1 MAGNRARASIK
12 RTRRNKSA
20 SSKWSKT
27 VVLKRKRTIS
37 RYIPQT
43 KRYRGPVLKTM
54 LRRYKM
60 VYVKP
65 VHGQQGIGVMRAAQN
80 GSLYSLHSG
89 LRLTQRLNWGRLDHL
104 VRKKMARRSYI
115 VQRGIHL
122 LRYRGRIFDLRIM
135 TQLNRRRRWQVTGML
150 ARVASRGRAV
160 TNGSQGATIHTT
172 KSALGAHC
180 SKASRLRTEAK
191 LRKICLDSAR
201 QLRRIY
207 PHLNELGFDIALDKR
222 LRPWIL
228 EVNTA
233 PDAIPFRRLANRMMY
248 HRILHFRRLNH

>member
-1 MAGNRARASIK
+1 MNGNRARASIK
-12 RTRRNKSA
+12 SNKRGRGA

-27 VVLKRKRTIS
+27 VALKKNRSVS

-43 KRYRGPVLKTM
+43 QRYGGPVLKTM

-65 VHGQQGIGVMRAAQN
+65 VRGAQGVGVMRAAQN
-80 GSLYSLHSG
+80 GVLYSLHSG
-89 LRLTQRLNWGRLDHL
+89 LKLTQHLNWSRFDHL
-104 VRKKMARRSYI
+104 VRKRIANRSYI

-122 LRYRGRIFDLRIM
+122 LRYKGRIFDLRIM
-135 TQLNRRRRWQVTGML
+135 TQLDRNRSWQVTGML
-150 ARVASRGRAV
+150 ARAASPGRAV
-160 TNGSQGATIHTT
+160 TNGSQGATIHTI

-180 SKASRLRTEAK
+180 NTASRLRTEAK
-191 LRKICLDSAR
+191 LHKICLDSAR
-201 QLRRIY
+201 QLRSVY
-207 PHLNELGFDIALDKR
+207 PHLNELGFDIALDKK

-233 PDAIPFRRLANRMMY
+233 PDAIPFRRLADLTMY
-248 HRILHFRRLNH
+248 RRILRYRKQNN